1 MIFPFCKGQWKRNT
15 NVFWR
20 MQLKETHRLKERGAG
35 QCTGNIKRV
44 LICIVLCYPTGKL
57 RQRWHS
63 WAVITTL
70 WWSCTYG
77 ENTTESWEWE
87 MLKEPFRCSV
97 NTSWEK
103 VKSSMMLKPERTHI
117 DFRQGLRPLVVGQV
131 SSISRIRLQF
141 IFVLL
146 ILLSFRVR
154 LKEKKMNMNK
164 S

>member
-1 MIFPFCKGQWKRNT
+1 MIFPFCKGRWKTNT
-15 NVFWR
+15 NVFWH

-44 LICIVLCYPTGKL
+44 LICIILCYPTGKL
-57 RQRWHS
+57 RQRWHYDG
-63 WAVITTL
+63 AVRMVRIQL
-70 WWSCTYG
+70 KA
-77 ENTTESWEWE
+77 ERWE

-97 NTSWEK
+97 NTSWEE

>member
-1 MIFPFCKGQWKRNT
+1 MIFPFCKGRWKTNT

-20 MQLKETHRLKERGAG
+20 MLFKETHRLKERGAG

-70 WWSCTYG
+70 WRSCTYG
-77 ENTTESWEWE
+77 ENTTESWE